1 MTTDE
6 RVQQLTDA
14 LAAEI
19 RRREQVEAEN
29 ATLRAHINMGGSP
42 TTADLIIENTRLTA
56 RVADLT
62 ERMEVMLARVA
73 LMTRRIYGRGQRQH
87 HPDQQVLDEIMR
99 QILVETAL
107 RPDDSVASPAADATT
122 TGQGSAAGTA
132 ASPAAAGTS
141 VPRPP
146 RAKRRSRLAF
156 PADMPT
162 EDVLLS
168 VPESERLDADGKP
181 LPQVGMEVRTK
192 LDFVPPGF
200 RVLRFLHP
208 IYQKPFQDGTRVVAP
223 PVPCIIPRVCRPTGR
238 WPWCW
243 SRRTTSTI
251 PCSGRRPGWSGP
263 AWRSPA
269 PP

>member
-162 EDVLLS
+162 E
-168 VPESERLDADGKP
+168 RL
-181 LPQVGMEVRTK
+181 
-192 LDFVPPGF
+192 
-200 RVLRFLHP
+200 
-208 IYQKPFQDGTRVVAP
+208 
-223 PVPCIIPRVCRPTGR
+223 
-238 WPWCW
+238 
-243 SRRTTSTI
+243 
-251 PCSGRRPGWSGP
+251 
-263 AWRSPA
+263 
-269 PP
+269 